1 VLTAG
6 YSFQPIE
13 VTSSDNATRI
23 LLWWLEGRYTQAL
36 SGGPEESVVSYQLHF
51 EYRAYGEEPRADQF
65 LHCLTG
71 LRRPRRTCL
80 YVPDVANA
88 DDDRYLPIVVTEEE
102 QDGVILSGWTPG
114 DWESTWKLVADAN
127 SRAGLSQ
134 LDVSDIA
141 ERYVFFAPREEDDI
155 FEFYGMSED

>member
-1 VLTAG
+1 MLL
-6 YSFQPIE
+6 
-13 VTSSDNATRI
+13 ATRVPFKT
-23 LLWWLEGRYTQAL
+23 G
-36 SGGPEESVVSYQLHF
+36 SPG
-51 EYRAYGEEPRADQF
+51 AY
-65 LHCLTG
+65 
-71 LRRPRRTCL
+71 
-80 YVPDVANA
+80 
-88 DDDRYLPIVVTEEE
+88 TEEE